1 MGGNVRVKR
10 DQPCLTNFPFDSTV
24 RSRLLAMS
32 AVALCRVVKKT
43 GNVKVHITNDED
55 GSAWPP

>member
-43 GNVKVHITNDED
+43 GDVKVHITNDED
-55 GSAWPP
+55 GSA